1 MKDFTMKTVITK
13 HSMSDGKPLFVKIWG
28 EPADCKACILLV
40 HGLGEHIERY
50 EHVASMAVERG
61 LCMIGYDQRGHGQ
74 TEGKRGVIGKP
85 TQLMDDLQEILG
97 YAQSLCG
104 DKSIFLYG
112 HSLGALEVLYFGLTA
127 KPNIAGVIATSPPL
141 ATETTSKS
149 QKVLVGILKGI
160 LPNITVPN
168 ALNTSQL
175 SRDEQIVKAYVN
187 DPLVHD
193 QASVALG
200 AFLIDG
206 AEYVLAHAGEWR
218 LPLFLAHG
226 SADGICPIA
235 GSKNFMKATKPD
247 APISFKI
254 WDGAYHETHN
264 EPDKDIAIT
273 AFLDWIDE
281 QHEQR

>member
-1 MKDFTMKTVITK
+1 MKDSTMKTVITK

-50 EHVASMAVERG
+50 EHVASMALARG
-61 LCMIGYDQRGHGQ
+61 FCMIGFDQRGHGQ

-85 TQLMDDLQEILG
+85 TQLMDDLHDMLG

-104 DKSIFLYG
+104 DKPIFLYG

-141 ATETTSKS
+141 DTNTTSKA
-149 QKVLVGILKGI
+149 QKVLVGILKRI
-160 LPNITVPN
+160 LPNLTVPN
-168 ALNTSQL
+168 ALNTTQL
-175 SRDEQIVKAYVN
+175 SRDEQIVKAYEK

-206 AEYVLAHAGEWR
+206 AEYVLAHAGEWQ
-218 LPLFLAHG
+218 LPLFWAHG

-235 GSKNFMKATKPD
+235 GSKSFMKATKPG

-264 EPDKDIAIT
+264 EPEKDIAIT
-273 AFLDWIDE
+273 AFLDWMDK
-281 QHEQR
+281 QRNQQ

>member
-1 MKDFTMKTVITK
+1 MEDSKSNTVISS
-13 HSMSDGKPLFVKIWG
+13 HAMSDGKALYVKIWG
-28 EPADCKACILLV
+28 EPATCQACILLV

-50 EHVASMAVERG
+50 EHVASMAVSRG
-61 LCMIGYDQRGHGQ
+61 FCMIGYDQRGHGQ
-74 TEGKRGVIGKP
+74 TEGKRGVIGKS
-85 TQLMDDLQEILG
+85 TQLMADLQEMLG

-104 DKSIFLYG
+104 DKPIFLYG

-127 KPNIAGVIATSPPL
+127 KPDIAGLIATSPPL
-141 ATETTSKS
+141 DTNTTSKM

-160 LPNITVPN
+160 LPNLTVPN
-168 ALNTSQL
+168 ALDTTQL
-175 SRDEQIVKAYVN
+175 SRDEQIVKTYVN

-206 AEYVLAHAGEWR
+206 AEYVLAHAGEWQ

-226 SADGICPIA
+226 SADAICPIA
-235 GSKNFMKATKPD
+235 GSESFMKGTKPD
-247 APISFKI
+247 APITFKI
-254 WDGAYHETHN
+254 WGGAYHETHN
-264 EPDKDIAIT
+264 EPDKEIAIN

-281 QHEQR
+281 QRK